1 VCELHRLNNFCAQGS
16 LTIQRLQPSRRVDAP
31 APFGL
36 ERTRTSASDVP
47 LESDALLVR
56 SLQEG
61 KSGATTEL
69 FDRYG
74 SFVLR
79 VITRLLGSS
88 EPESGDLL
96 HEVFIRA
103 WGRISNIRDVR
114 SLKPWLAGIA
124 VFVVQEW
131 LRQRKR
137 RDLRV
142 LADEGA
148 EREGPSSASPEVRE
162 ALRSFSAMLDRFPEQ
177 ERSAFVLR
185 QLEGMT
191 LQELAEACG
200 VSLSTARRRFEG
212 AEQRFSALLPEYPAL
227 CELYTGKRRQT

>member
-1 VCELHRLNNFCAQGS
+1 MRGPRLNNFCALRS
-16 LTIQRLQPSRRVDAP
+16 RTIQRLQPTRRLDAS

-36 ERTRTSASDVP
+36 ERIGTAASDAP
-47 LESDALLVR
+47 LEGDALLVR
-56 SLQEG
+56 ELQQG
-61 KSGATTEL
+61 ASGAATEL

-88 EPESGDLL
+88 EPECADLL

-103 WGRISNIRDVR
+103 WDRVSSIRDGR

-124 VFVVQEW
+124 ALAAQEW
-131 LRQRKR
+131 LRRRKR
-137 RDLRV
+137 RGAPV
-142 LADEGA
+142 SADEAA

-162 ALRSFSAMLDRFPEQ
+162 AVRSLYALLDRFPEQ
-177 ERSAFVLR
+177 ERTVFVLR

-191 LQELAEACG
+191 LQELADACG
-200 VSLSTARRRFEG
+200 VSFSTARRRFDA
-212 AEQRFSALLPEYPAL
+212 AEQRFRELLPEYPAL
-227 CELYTGKRRQT
+227 CEHHIAKRSGT